1 LALGAEPPILL
12 GYPDLELD
20 RLAAGILR
28 EAFIRAI
35 RRLRPDAVI
44 AEDPFAPYDPHPDHR
59 AVAWAA
65 SDALTFSHLPL
76 MHPEHAEEGLL
87 PHFVA
92 EKYFY
97 SEHTPSTNRVV
108 DISLTLDAKLR
119 ALGEHK
125 TQVAF
130 LVEDVMRQARS
141 AGLDVESVLGSM
153 AGEPM
158 LALEWAL
165 RGQAAEVGARIGVAY
180 GEAFRYV
187 RFHPIVE
194 SLLAAQGEAQA
205 PPSEGRSSSGTT

>member
-1 LALGAEPPILL
+1 MRWPS
-12 GYPDLELD
+12 
-20 RLAAGILR
+20 RTSV
-28 EAFIRAI
+28 
-35 RRLRPDAVI
+35 DA
-44 AEDPFAPYDPHPDHR
+44 
-59 AVAWAA
+59 
-65 SDALTFSHLPL
+65 
-76 MHPEHAEEGLL
+76 PEHAEEGLQ

-92 EKYFY
+92 EKDFY
-97 SEHTPSTNRVV
+97 SEHRPSTNRVV

-194 SLLAAQGEAQA
+194 SLLAAQGDAQ
-205 PPSEGRSSSGTT
+205 PLPSDGRPTSGKT